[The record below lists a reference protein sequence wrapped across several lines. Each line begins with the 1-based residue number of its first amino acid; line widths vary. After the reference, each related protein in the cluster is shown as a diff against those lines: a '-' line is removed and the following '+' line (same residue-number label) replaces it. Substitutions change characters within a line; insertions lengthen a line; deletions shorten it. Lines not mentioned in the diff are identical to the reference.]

1 MVEDV
6 WIDEE
11 FDIVVPKHSVNFWI
25 EYMKLMNKKYLT
37 IHKEISELCD
47 IILKNKKKE

>member
-11 FDIVVPKHSVNFWI
+11 WDIVVPKHSVNFWI
-25 EYMKLMNKKYLT
+25 EYMKLMNERYPT
-37 IHKEISELCD
+37 IHLEISDEC
-47 IILKNKKKE
+47 NKKLKKESE